1 MSDSLP
7 PAERLLNL
15 VIALM
20 NTTGRMTKEQIR
32 TSVAG
37 YDRDGSAEAFERM
50 FERDKET
57 LRELGV
63 PVVTVSSA
71 AHGDDQGYRVDPDA
85 YALPPMELSAAQ
97 LGVLALAAEF
107 WQDQTLRPDAAR
119 ALAKLRVVGA
129 TPTQTDALAGLAP
142 RLHPAGPALG
152 PLLDAAHAG
161 QVVAFTYRAASTG
174 EVRER
179 RVEPWRLIARRGGW
193 YLVGHDQGRR
203 APRVFRLSRI
213 VGTVRPVGEPGA
225 FVVPADADP
234 MGLLI
239 SSQDGEEGTA
249 WLAVA
254 PDRAGAV
261 RARALDDPARGAP
274 PSDLPSVPEGMDLLA
289 VRFTRTSDLADEVT
303 GYTDAVV
310 VLGPADLREAV
321 VRRLRLAAGL
331 GRSATTTTDRPAGSA
346 PGTGTE
352 RTDG

>member
-1 MSDSLP
+1 MPDTLP

-15 VIALM
+15 VIALL

-37 YDRDGSAEAFERM
+37 YDRDGSPEAFERM

-107 WQDQTLRPDAAR
+107 WQDQTLRSDADR
-119 ALAKLRVVGA
+119 GLAKLRVVGA
-129 TPTQTDALAGLAP
+129 TPSQTDAIAGLAP
-142 RLHPAGPALG
+142 RIHPAGPALG
-152 PLLDAAHAG
+152 PLLDAAHAR

-174 EVRER
+174 EVLDR
-179 RVEPWRLIARRGGW
+179 RVQPWRLIASRGGW
-193 YLVGHDQGRR
+193 YLVGHDEGRG

-213 VGTVRPVGEPGA
+213 AGAVRPVGEPGA
-225 FVVPADADP
+225 FTVPPDVDP
-234 MGLLI
+234 MAMLV
-239 SSQDGEEGTA
+239 SAQQEDARTA

-254 PDRAGAV
+254 PDRAGAL
-261 RARALDDPARGAP
+261 RARAVPVEGPPAEVPAAP
-274 PSDLPSVPEGMDLLA
+274 AGMDVIA
-289 VRFTRTSDLADEVT
+289 VPYTRTNDLADEIT

-310 VLGPADLREAV
+310 ALGPPSLRESV
-321 VRRLRLAAGL
+321 VRRLEAAAEMGAML
-331 GRSATTTTDRPAGSA
+331 GREGLASHG
-346 PGTGTE
+346 
-352 RTDG
+352 

>member
-37 YDRDGSAEAFERM
+37 YDRAGSPEAFERM

-107 WQDQTLRPDAAR
+107 WQDQSLRTDAAR

-129 TPTQTDALAGLAP
+129 TPSETDAIAGLAP
-142 RLHPAGPALG
+142 RIHPAGPALA
-152 PLLDAAHAG
+152 PLLDAAHAR

-174 EVRER
+174 EVLER
-179 RVEPWRLIARRGGW
+179 RVEPWRLVASRGGW
-193 YLVGHDQGRR
+193 YLVGHDQGRG

-213 VGTVRPVGEPGA
+213 VGAVRPVGEPA
-225 FVVPADADP
+225 TFVVPADADP
-234 MGLLI
+234 LGLLVT
-239 SSQDGEEGTA
+239 SQSQEAGTA
-249 WLAVA
+249 WLGVA
-254 PDRAGAV
+254 PDRAGAL
-261 RARALDDPARGAP
+261 RARAVETAP
-274 PSDLPSVPEGMDLLA
+274 QDLPDGLAPAPDGFDVIAVP
-289 VRFTRTSDLADEVT
+289 FTRTSDLADEVT

-310 VLGPADLREAV
+310 VLGPPALRDAV
-321 VRRLRLAAGL
+321 VRRLRLAARLGDVVGGPDL
-331 GRSATTTTDRPAGSA
+331 GRAGQV
-346 PGTGTE
+346 
-352 RTDG
+352 DG

>member
-37 YDRDGSAEAFERM
+37 YDRDGSPDAFERM

-107 WQDQTLRPDAAR
+107 WQDQALRTDADR
-119 ALAKLRVVGA
+119 GLAKLRVVGA
-129 TPTQTDALAGLAP
+129 TPSQTDAIAGLAP
-142 RLHPAGPALG
+142 RIHPAGPALA
-152 PLLDAAHAG
+152 PLLDAAHDR
-161 QVVAFTYRAASTG
+161 QVVAFTYRTASTG
-174 EVRER
+174 EVLDR
-179 RVEPWRLIARRGGW
+179 RVQPWRLIARRGGW
-193 YLVGHDQGRR
+193 YLVGHDEGRG

-213 VGTVRPVGEPGA
+213 VGAVRPVGEAGA
-225 FVVPADADP
+225 FIVPVDVDP
-234 MGLLI
+234 MAMLV
-239 SSQDGEEGTA
+239 SAQREDARTA

-254 PDRAGAV
+254 PDRAGAL
-261 RARALDDPARGAP
+261 RARAVAAEPAGLPAGTPAAP
-274 PSDLPSVPEGMDLLA
+274 AGMDIVA
-289 VRFTRTSDLADEVT
+289 VPYTRTSDLADEVT

-310 VLGPADLREAV
+310 VLGPLSLRDAV
-321 VRRLRLAAGL
+321 VRRLEAAAEMGVLL
-331 GRSATTTTDRPAGSA
+331 GRQGRPS
-346 PGTGTE
+346 
-352 RTDG
+352 DG